1 MSKFY
6 IQTVL
11 FLLSIFVYVNN
22 ETLAANPGPRK
33 VKSPKQKTSCSTPE
47 EIYEKNKNL
56 LCTNPNEIANAV
68 KLMNEAVMHL
78 VRHAKNEDSYESC
91 KTVDSSH
98 IRLYKTKHKQNPEIE
113 KVCYTI
119 DAPDQYNETIKEIWD
134 PDRDNFIN
142 KGSVKI
148 VRVYNPNLVMIQQ
161 RYEKDSKGHQKYFY
175 ALVKKAEISEGTTV
189 IVMAS
194 ANINDHHPSNK
205 EYKNTI
211 IENANLFKT
220 DIDSED
226 DIRKGTLEKAFV
238 NIAGYLIE
246 KKDNQV
252 EITYIESIDGHSCI
266 YLERR
271 GGKLPKCYFLR
282 T

>member
-1 MSKFY
+1 MSNFY

-33 VKSPKQKTSCSTPE
+33 VKSPKQITRCSTPE
-47 EIYEKNKNL
+47 EIYEKNKEL
-56 LCTNPNEIANAV
+56 LCTNPEETKNAM

-78 VRHAKNEDSYESC
+78 INHATKDNGYESC
-91 KTVDSSH
+91 KITPNSH
-98 IRLYKTKHKQNPEIE
+98 IRLYKKKHKQNTEIE

-119 DAPDQYNETIKEIWD
+119 DVPDQYNETIKEIWD
-134 PDRDNFIN
+134 PDHDNFIN

-161 RYEKDSKGHQKYFY
+161 RYEKDPKGHQKYFY
-175 ALVKKAEISEGTTV
+175 ALVKRAEISKDKTV

-194 ANINDHHPSNK
+194 ADISDHNPSNK
-205 EYKNTI
+205 KYENTI

-226 DIRKGTLEKAFV
+226 DIKKGMLEKAFV
-238 NIAGYLIE
+238 NIAGYFIE
-246 KKDNQV
+246 KKGDKV

-271 GGKLPKCYFLR
+271 GGNSPKYYFLR
-282 T
+282 A